1 MPVLSITE
9 GWEPTDWPFL
19 ECFGRGKRDKAAG
32 EKSQDHL
39 GYFCSMLLSS
49 RSF

>member
-1 MPVLSITE
+1 MPVLSIME

-32 EKSQDHL
+32 EKK
-39 GYFCSMLLSS
+39 S
-49 RSF
+49 RSSWLFLFHAAQF